1 MSLDRLIENIVE
13 KQNPTVAG
21 LDPKLAYIPHFIKET
36 AFKKYGKT
44 LEGAAEALLV
54 YNKALI
60 DALYDI
66 VPAVK
71 PQLAYYEM
79 YGWQG
84 VKTFAETVSYAK
96 SKGMFV
102 ITDGKRNDIGTTMEA
117 YANAHLGITDI
128 DGESLS
134 AFDADAL
141 TVNGYLGTD
150 GIKPVVSVS
159 QKMDTGMFVL
169 VKTSNPSSGELQNL
183 TLSENDEAIY
193 LHMGKLCE
201 EWGKELSGKYG
212 YSGVGAVVGATYPLQ
227 LTELRKALPH
237 TFFLVP
243 GYGAQGGTADDIEGA
258 FDKNGLGAVVNSSRG
273 IMCAWQKEKDCKP
286 EDFSLAARHEALKM
300 KKLLTDVT
308 GKIALPQ

>member
-134 AFDADAL
+134 AFGADAL

-201 EWGKELSGKYG
+201 E
-212 YSGVGAVVGATYPLQ
+212 
-227 LTELRKALPH
+227 LRE
-237 TFFLVP
+237 V
-243 GYGAQGGTADDIEGA
+243 
-258 FDKNGLGAVVNSSRG
+258 
-273 IMCAWQKEKDCKP
+273 
-286 EDFSLAARHEALKM
+286 
-300 KKLLTDVT
+300 LLTILQVLSIKT
-308 GKIALPQ
+308 VLELL

>member
-1 MSLDRLIENIVE
+1 MALDRLIEKIVE

-21 LDPKLAYIPHFIKET
+21 LDPKLAYIPDFIKDE
-36 AFKKYGKT
+36 AFSRYGKT
-44 LEGAAEALLV
+44 LEGASEALLV

-71 PQLAYYEM
+71 PQIAYYEM

-84 VKTFAETVSYAK
+84 VKTFYETVAYAK

-102 ITDGKRNDIGTTMEA
+102 ITDAKRNDIGTTMEA
-117 YANAHLGITDI
+117 YANAHLGTTDVS
-128 DGESLS
+128 GETFS
-134 AFDADAL
+134 AFGADAL

-150 GIKPVVSVS
+150 GIQPVINVS

-183 TLSENDEAIY
+183 SLCENDETIY
-193 LHMGKLCE
+193 LHMGNLCE
-201 EWGKELSGKYG
+201 QWGKALMGKYG
-212 YSGVGAVVGATYPLQ
+212 YSGVGAVVGATYPEQ
-227 LTELRKALPH
+227 LTELRQKLPH

-243 GYGAQGGTADDIEGA
+243 GYGAQGGTAKDIAGA
-258 FDKNGLGAVVNSSRG
+258 FDANGLGAIVNSSRG
-273 IMCAWQKEKDCKP
+273 IMCAWQKEQCNP
-286 EDFSLAARHEALKM
+286 EEFAMASRREAEKM
-300 KKLLTDVT
+300 KQLLTAVT
-308 GKIALPQ
+308 GEITLPYQ